1 MRDWRERSGA
11 GAASPPAR
19 GSSGARWGQSG
30 GRGTS
35 GANWGPSGGRGNS
48 GVNWGAGGS
57 RGNSGTNWGAP
68 GGRDASDARS
78 GSGRYRSSVD
88 DYQEVDLERAL
99 VPGGGMLPAEMG
111 GALPG
116 MPGGPLVP
124 GMPSE
129 EDERMLGIRR
139 PVYIP
144 AVKEKKYKLGRWR
157 IISGVLSV
165 VLMCVAAASVAGF
178 FGQKY
183 LAKLNTQVGIYNTP
197 SSINYSG
204 VPATPV
210 ATAGPAAKYLT
221 NVVTA
226 KGITS
231 DSSQNQHP
239 NNITSKFLV
248 NDQVFLFADLAR
260 NVPKGAH
267 TVCVQW
273 FINGQDIQPSGSVC
287 VSFNCDGT
295 ICRNTADNNTA
306 GGPVFIITYEQPG
319 VGMARLFWDRPANDT
334 SPGPND
340 PTLAATISFGI
351 YMPATPTPV
360 PTNTPKATGTKTPGA
375 TASPTK

>member
-11 GAASPPAR
+11 GAVAPPGR
-19 GSSGARWGQSG
+19 GTSGGASGARWGQSG
-30 GRGTS
+30 GPSGGRGNS

-48 GVNWGAGGS
+48 GANWGAGG
-57 RGNSGTNWGAP
+57 
-68 GGRDASDARS
+68 DARS
-78 GSGRYRSSVD
+78 GSGRYRSPVD
-88 DYQEVDLERAL
+88 DYQEIDLERAI

-111 GALPG
+111 GAMPG

-129 EDERMLGIRR
+129 EEERMFGIRR

-183 LAKLNTQVGIYNTP
+183 LAKLNQQVGIYNTP
-197 SSINYSG
+197 STINYTG

-210 ATAGPAAKYLT
+210 ATPGPAAKYLT
-221 NVVTA
+221 NIVTA

-248 NDQVFLFADLAR
+248 NDAVWVFADFVR
-260 NVPKGAH
+260 NIPKGSH

-273 FINGQDIQPSGSVC
+273 FINGQDIQPAGGTTSVC

-306 GGPVFIITYEQPG
+306 GGPVFFIPQFPQPG
-319 VGMARLFWDRPANDT
+319 VGMARLFWDRPTSDT
-334 SPGPND
+334 SPSPTD
-340 PTLAATISFGI
+340 PTLAATIYFGV
-351 YMPATPTPV
+351 YEPATPTPV
-360 PTNTPKATGTKTPGA
+360 STNTPKATGTKTPGA